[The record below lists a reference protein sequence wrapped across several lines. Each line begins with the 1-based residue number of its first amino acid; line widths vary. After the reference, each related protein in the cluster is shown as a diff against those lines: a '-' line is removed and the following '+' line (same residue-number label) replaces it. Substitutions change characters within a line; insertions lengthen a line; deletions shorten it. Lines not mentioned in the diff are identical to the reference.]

1 MSNLQTSNIFIPKRT
16 ILCGASGVAVAVLIA
31 AAAVTL
37 SPRQVQA
44 TPAYAAQTK
53 QACGACHGN
62 PPTAANLTDRG
73 KDFQKNHK

>member
-1 MSNLQTSNIFIPKRT
+1 MSMSRSSDAFIQMGT
-16 ILCGASGVAVAVLIA
+16 IMYGAAGVLSAVLIVGA
-31 AAAVTL
+31 AATL
-37 SPRQVQA
+37 SPRQAQA

-53 QACGACHGN
+53 LACGACHGT